1 MNSTKNHT
9 LRYIKKL
16 NLYDPSILVALVFQI
31 FAYIYFIIIIIIII
45 IIIVN
50 IIIKYYYN
58 YNYNQGYETLVR
70 TESYNN
76 IIKCPSCRLIQNTT
90 CISLYFRY
98 IKDEYCPIC
107 LQEEKWFIQCNRST
121 AHILCCTDCYKPF
134 SKKFILKKMCKWCN
148 NYTEYIE
155 PRIDSNKLF
164 YAWCGK
170 C

>member
-9 LRYIKKL
+9 HHTLRYINKL
-16 NLYDPSILVALVFQI
+16 NLNDANF
-31 FAYIYFIIIIIIII
+31 FIIFILIFLI
-45 IIIVN
+45 
-50 IIIKYYYN
+50 IIIKYYNTN
-58 YNYNQGYETLVR
+58 YNNQEYETLGR
-70 TESYNN
+70 TELYDN
-76 IIKCPSCRLIQNTT
+76 IIKCPSCRLIQNTK
-90 CISLYFRY
+90 CISLCFRY
-98 IKDEYCPIC
+98 INDACCPIC
-107 LQEEKWFIQCNRST
+107 LQEEKWFIQCNRTT